1 MSVSYGGDSITFG
14 DGSIVSSGSQGF
26 KNKII
31 NGAMMIDQ
39 RYAGAAVSTGT
50 NFYTL
55 DRWNIIAQTS
65 AKITVQQM
73 NSANS
78 AVSNYESSSAPT
90 GYINSLKVSVG
101 ASAGV
106 TIGATDQYI
115 IRQLIEGYNVA
126 DLDWGLSTA
135 KTVTLSFWV
144 KSSVI
149 GTFGGALASNGGV
162 AYPFTYSI
170 LSPNTWE
177 QKSITITGSTTGT
190 WLKDNQNGINVSFS
204 LGVGATYSGTSGSWA
219 NTYYA
224 NATGS
229 VKLVETNSA
238 TFYIT
243 GVQLE
248 KGTTASSFEF
258 RSIQKELMLCQRY
271 YEYGIASGS
280 GYGQVTSYFDAGS
293 VSNIGYKVT
302 KRVSPTVSALSLA
315 VGAYRNPSSFVL
327 PFYEGGYSRGFR
339 YGNEQGIS
347 FWNVTTGAGGST
359 GAVGHLVAWQAESEI

>member
-1 MSVSYGGDSITFG
+1 MSVSYGGSSITFE

-39 RYAGAAVSTGT
+39 RNAGAAVSTGT

-170 LSPNTWE
+170 SSPNTWE

-204 LGVGATYSGTSGSWA
+204 LGVGATYSGTSGAWA
-219 NTYYA
+219 STYYA

-258 RSIQKELMLCQRY
+258 RSYGKELMLCQRY
-271 YEYGIASGS
+271 YQLYTATSVEWIYNESATTNQKWWQCYLNGATMRAAPSAAFIGSWTGGTSGGLTGTIS
-280 GYGQVTSYFDAGS
+280 SMS
-293 VSNIGYKVT
+293 VVEVSLNRLVVRVAMSADGGTAHLVYHTDGWAT
-302 KRVSPTVSALSLA
+302 K
-315 VGAYRNPSSFVL
+315 
-327 PFYEGGYSRGFR
+327 
-339 YGNEQGIS
+339 QIS
-347 FWNVTTGAGGST
+347 FS
-359 GAVGHLVAWQAESEI
+359 SEL